1 MLKVYNTFEIV
12 DWTLTDLR
20 SVARLF
26 SNNTGYHQRNGESVP
41 SAADSHNGTGLAATR
56 CVIAG
61 YTKQCPD
68 LLLFAL
74 GSSDRRKCEE
84 RYGTGKYNNLRSGQC
99 RSLLYLTHGVFQC
112 PSLQALGMCGCAFPT
127 PETLTQLVRPSNM
140 QLLRELHLGGCRSF
154 HDDHLAQI
162 DGQLPQLKVLPRSFR
177 LVRNICV
184 SCHIS

>member
-99 RSLLYLTHGVFQC
+99 RSSLVPHSRFFSVQVCKLWECVGVRFQ
-112 PSLQALGMCGCAFPT
+112 
-127 PETLTQLVRPSNM
+127 
-140 QLLRELHLGGCRSF
+140 LRKR
-154 HDDHLAQI
+154 
-162 DGQLPQLKVLPRSFR
+162 
-177 LVRNICV
+177 
-184 SCHIS
+184 